1 LLKDNKSFTKL
12 FKIVIIYYIGGVIKV
27 KKNGFLSGAFV
38 STAGVIICK
47 IVGLLYVI
55 PFYQIIGSQGGA
67 LYSYAYT
74 IYSLF
79 LTLSSQGIPA
89 AMSKIVSEYNTK
101 NYQWSKEKAYRIVR
115 NLMVALGTLWF
126 IVMMFFAE
134 KIAYLII
141 GNVEGGNTIADVAL
155 VIRCISS
162 ALIIVPFLSTIK
174 GYLSGHK
181 YISLCAISNVI
192 EQIVRVLFVLIG
204 SYIAARVF
212 NFPIAITVGVAVF
225 GATVGAFAAYLYLV
239 VKRDKNKS
247 LFKTNARKTIEEK
260 NNTTKTILKRII
272 LTSLPFVV
280 IEFVRSI
287 YSIVDTFTVNS
298 TLTSLG
304 YSLSDSEYIL
314 SVISTW
320 GSKINMI
327 VIAFVSGLTL
337 SLIPTITTSY
347 VKGDL
352 EDVNNKLNQSFQ
364 IILFVN
370 LPLIIGLYMLATP
383 VWTLFYGY
391 NELGISI
398 FKLYVFQAISF
409 SFYSLAIDS
418 SQVLGKTK
426 LALGT
431 LFISFTLKALLN
443 TPFMR
448 LCSLIGINAGYGPI
462 ILNIILHFL
471 TAFIIIFV
479 QIKKYKISYRQS
491 INPVLKTILISLI
504 MFVSLLILELFVPVS
519 IQTTKINYI
528 LLSMLYA
535 IVGGVIYIY
544 LANDNRLLKKMFGF
558 DLKDIFNKIFK
569 HKKLIK

>member
-1 LLKDNKSFTKL
+1 M
-12 FKIVIIYYIGGVIKV
+12 

-47 IVGLLYVI
+47 IIGLLYVI
-55 PFYQIIGSQGGA
+55 PFYQIIGTQGGA

-79 LTLSSQGIPA
+79 LTLSSQGIPV
-89 AMSKIVSEYNTK
+89 AMSKIVSEYNAK
-101 NYQWSKEKAYRIVR
+101 NYQWSKEKAYRMVR
-115 NLMVALGTLWF
+115 NLMVALGTFWF
-126 IVMMFFAE
+126 IIMMIFAE
-134 KIAYLII
+134 NIAYLII
-141 GNVEGGNTIADVAL
+141 GDVEGGNTIADVAL

-162 ALIIVPFLSTIK
+162 AFIIVPFLSVLK

-181 YISLCAISNVI
+181 YITPYAVSNVI
-192 EQIVRVLFVLIG
+192 EQVVRVIFVLVG
-204 SYIAARVF
+204 SYVAARVF
-212 NFPIAITVGVAVF
+212 NLPIAITVGVAVF
-225 GATVGAFAAYLYLV
+225 GATVGAFASYLYLV
-239 VKRDKNKS
+239 VKRDKNKN
-247 LFKTNARKTIEEK
+247 LFKTNTTKTIEEK

-272 LTSLPFVV
+272 LIALPFIV
-280 IEFVRSI
+280 IDFVRSI
-287 YSIVDTFTVNS
+287 YSVVDTFTVNS

-304 YSLSDSEYIL
+304 YSLSNSEYIL

-320 GSKINMI
+320 GSKINMV

-370 LPLIIGLYMLATP
+370 LPLVIGLYMLATP

-431 LFISFTLKALLN
+431 LFISFILKALLN
-443 TPFMR
+443 VPFMR
-448 LCSLIGINAGYGPI
+448 LCSLIGVNAGYGPI

-471 TAFIIIFV
+471 TTFTIIFV

-519 IQTTKINYI
+519 IQTTRINYI
-528 LLSMLYA
+528 LISILYA
-535 IVGGVIYIY
+535 LVGGTIYIY
-544 LANDNRLLKKMFGF
+544 LANDNGLLKKMFGF

-569 HKKLIK
+569 HKKIAK

>member
-1 LLKDNKSFTKL
+1 M
-12 FKIVIIYYIGGVIKV
+12 

-47 IVGLLYVI
+47 IIGLLYVI
-55 PFYQIIGSQGGA
+55 PFYQIIGTQGGA

-79 LTLSSQGIPA
+79 LTLSSQGIPV
-89 AMSKIVSEYNTK
+89 AMSKIVSEYNAK

-115 NLMVALGTLWF
+115 NLMVALGTFWF
-126 IVMMFFAE
+126 IIMMIFAE
-134 KIAYLII
+134 NIAYLII
-141 GNVEGGNTIADVAL
+141 GDVEGGNTIADVAL

-162 ALIIVPFLSTIK
+162 ALIIVPFLSALK

-181 YISLCAISNVI
+181 YITPYAVSNVI
-192 EQIVRVLFVLIG
+192 EQVVRVLFVLVG
-204 SYIAARVF
+204 SYLAARVF
-212 NFPIAITVGVAVF
+212 NLPIAITVGVAVF
-225 GATVGAFAAYLYLV
+225 GATVGAFASYLYLV
-239 VKRDKNKS
+239 VKRDKNKN
-247 LFKTNARKTIEEK
+247 LFKTNASKTIEEK

-272 LTSLPFVV
+272 LTALPFIV
-280 IEFVRSI
+280 IDFVRSI
-287 YSIVDTFTVNS
+287 YSVVDTFTVNS

-304 YSLSDSEYIL
+304 YSLSNSEYIL

-320 GSKINMI
+320 GSKINMV

-370 LPLIIGLYMLATP
+370 LPLVIGLYMLATP

-431 LFISFTLKALLN
+431 LFISFTLKVLLN
-443 TPFMR
+443 VPFMK
-448 LCSLIGINAGYGPI
+448 LCSIIGINAGYGPI

-471 TAFIIIFV
+471 TTFIIIFV
-479 QIKKYKISYRQS
+479 QIKKYKICYRQS

-504 MFVSLLILELFVPVS
+504 MFVSLLILELFVPAS
-519 IQTTKINYI
+519 IQTTRINYI
-528 LLSMLYA
+528 LISILYA
-535 IVGGVIYIY
+535 IVGGAIYIY
-544 LANDNRLLKKMFGF
+544 LANDNGLLKKMFGF

-569 HKKLIK
+569 HQKIAK

>member
-1 LLKDNKSFTKL
+1 M
-12 FKIVIIYYIGGVIKV
+12 

-47 IVGLLYVI
+47 IIGLLYVI
-55 PFYQIIGSQGGA
+55 PFYQIIGTQGGA

-79 LTLSSQGIPA
+79 LTLSSQGIPV
-89 AMSKIVSEYNTK
+89 AMSKIVSEYNAK
-101 NYQWSKEKAYRIVR
+101 NYQWSKEKAYRMVR
-115 NLMVALGTLWF
+115 NLMVALGTFWF
-126 IVMMFFAE
+126 IIMMIFAE
-134 KIAYLII
+134 NIAYLII
-141 GNVEGGNTIADVAL
+141 GDVEGGNTIADVAL

-162 ALIIVPFLSTIK
+162 ALIIVPFLSVLK

-181 YISLCAISNVI
+181 YITPYAVSNVI
-192 EQIVRVLFVLIG
+192 EQVVRVIFVLVG
-204 SYIAARVF
+204 SYVAARVF
-212 NFPIAITVGVAVF
+212 NLPIAITVGVAVF
-225 GATVGAFAAYLYLV
+225 GATVGAFASYLYLV
-239 VKRDKNKS
+239 VKRDKNKN
-247 LFKTNARKTIEEK
+247 LFKTNTTKTIEEK

-272 LTSLPFVV
+272 LIALPFIV
-280 IEFVRSI
+280 IDFVRSI
-287 YSIVDTFTVNS
+287 YSVVDTFTVNS

-304 YSLSDSEYIL
+304 YSLSNSEYIL

-320 GSKINMI
+320 GSKINMV

-370 LPLIIGLYMLATP
+370 LPLVIGLYMLATP

-418 SQVLGKTK
+418 SQVLGKNK

-431 LFISFTLKALLN
+431 LFISFILKALLN
-443 TPFMR
+443 VPFMR
-448 LCSLIGINAGYGPI
+448 LCSLIGVNAGYGPI

-471 TAFIIIFV
+471 TTFTIIFV

-519 IQTTKINYI
+519 IQTTRINYI
-528 LLSMLYA
+528 LISILYA
-535 IVGGVIYIY
+535 LVGGTIYIY
-544 LANDNRLLKKMFGF
+544 LANDNGLLKKMFGF

-569 HKKLIK
+569 HKKIAK